1 MKYFFMYRFLNGL
14 NNNSLFHKIF
24 SFEIHFFTK
33 VGVLRLEK
41 AQTLLDPNDLE
52 LNKQTILIKHLRNID
67 F

>member
-1 MKYFFMYRFLNGL
+1 M
-14 NNNSLFHKIF
+14 
-24 SFEIHFFTK
+24 FE
-33 VGVLRLEK
+33 GVLRLEK